1 LSNSRLQSIL
11 RSLDE
16 VGGAELAVEPSKTE
30 DLPSGDQQALAPF
43 EAEVRRVEAWLAAA
57 NGIPP
62 SSPPELRRL
71 ARLTE
76 RFALSVWAHPAIAG
90 SWSDGEL
97 FALEGGLITEFTR
110 RTLHFISISEDG
122 AALMTGRARVEQWP
136 RKPELVDASPWWR
149 ELRAL

>member
-1 LSNSRLQSIL
+1 MNNSRLQSIL

-16 VGGAELAVEPSKTE
+16 AGAAELAVEPSKAE
-30 DLPSGDQQALAPF
+30 GLPSGDQQALAPF
-43 EAEVRRVEAWLAAA
+43 EAEVKRIEAWLAAA
-57 NGIPP
+57 NRIPP
-62 SSPPELRRL
+62 SSPRELRRL

-76 RFALSVWAHPAIAG
+76 RFALSVWAHPAVVG
-90 SWSDGEL
+90 GWSDGEL

-122 AALMTGRARVEQWP
+122 AVLMTGRAKTEPWL

-149 ELRAL
+149 ELWAS